1 MNLGK
6 HRKIPVTKVLNYCP
20 FFNLPLNIWP
30 IFAPEK
36 KPLMDIFSQIEPL
49 TAFLEKNKSL
59 NKSVGFVPTMGALH
73 NGHLALIANS
83 RKENEASATDEFR
96 ILINQLS

>member
-1 MNLGK
+1 
-6 HRKIPVTKVLNYCP
+6 
-20 FFNLPLNIWP
+20 
-30 IFAPEK
+30 
-36 KPLMDIFSQIEPL
+36 MDIFSQIEPL

-96 ILINQLS
+96 ILINQLSWNIEHHKCVTVAGNDIFLQKSKHR